1 MEIKNNPEIKEL
13 GGKTVAYVPFKG
25 NYLNNSKVFKD
36 LIEKLYEWAGPKGLI
51 TPDSILLSSY
61 QDDCKITPPDELK
74 LEVCMTIKAD
84 VEVEG
89 DIKKKVLPGGKYVV
103 MRAEL
108 KGAEEYGPAWDK
120 LVEWIKENNLE
131 IDLSRPSYEIY
142 LNNPEEHP
150 EKHHIVDICRSV
162 K

>member
-1 MEIKNNPEIKEL
+1 
-13 GGKTVAYVPFKG
+13 
-25 NYLNNSKVFKD
+25 
-36 LIEKLYEWAGPKGLI
+36 
-51 TPDSILLSSY
+51 
-61 QDDCKITPPDELK
+61 
-74 LEVCMTIKAD
+74 MTIKAD

-89 DIKKKVLPGGKYVV
+89 DVKKKVLPGGKYVV

-131 IDLSRPSYEIY
+131 IDISRPSYEIY

-150 EKHHIVDICRSV
+150 EKHHIVDVCRSV

>member
-61 QDDCKITPPDELK
+61 QDDCKITPLDELK
-74 LEVCMTIKAD
+74 LEVCMTIKED

-89 DIKKKVLPGGKYVV
+89 DVKKKVLPGGKYVV
-103 MRAEL
+103 MHAEL

-120 LVEWIKENNLE
+120 LVEWIKENNLK

-150 EKHHIVDICRSV
+150 EKHHIVDVCRSV